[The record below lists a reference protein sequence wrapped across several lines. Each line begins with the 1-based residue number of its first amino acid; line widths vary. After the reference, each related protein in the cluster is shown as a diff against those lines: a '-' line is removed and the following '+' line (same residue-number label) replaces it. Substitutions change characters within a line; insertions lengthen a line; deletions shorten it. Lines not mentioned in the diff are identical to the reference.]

1 MLWHCGQGAYHFVSI
16 PTSKLNH
23 VNTLIF
29 SHIQLK
35 LNIVLAI
42 AVALQTALRNVGNYV
57 VRRCEQEDLP
67 SVIEINMSTLP
78 EHYSDY
84 FFESIL
90 KELPESFLIAEL
102 AGKVVGYTMCKL
114 EFGFS
119 NFRKLGFVKKGH
131 VVSVAVLDEH
141 RGKGLGKALMQEA
154 TSGLIAKKADEIY
167 LEVRVSNESA
177 VKMYE
182 RLGFVIKTKIRAYYR
197 DGEEAYLMAL
207 EL

>member
-29 SHIQLK
+29 SHIWLK

-102 AGKVVGYTMCKL
+102 DGKVVGYIMCKL

-167 LEVRVSNESA
+167 LEVRISNESA